1 MFTVNHCYLLVHR
14 VLLPVVIY
22 LYTEFYYLL
31 LFTCTQSFITCCY
44 LLVHRVLL
52 PVVIYLYT
60 EFYYLL
66 LFTCTQ
72 SFITCCYLLVHRV
85 LLPVVIYLYT
95 EFYYLLLFTCTQSFI
110 TWSCNSC
117 TINMCHLRMRSFFYY
132 NMSSVWQSIII
143 RG

>member
-52 PVVIYLYT
+52 PGAAILVPLTCVIS
-60 EFYYLL
+60 E
-66 LFTCTQ
+66 
-72 SFITCCYLLVHRV
+72 
-85 LLPVVIYLYT
+85 
-95 EFYYLLLFTCTQSFI
+95 
-110 TWSCNSC
+110 
-117 TINMCHLRMRSFFYY
+117 
-132 NMSSVWQSIII
+132 
-143 RG
+143 